1 MTLTFNIRR
10 TMTMI
15 HIRTKTQVQW
25 LVGSKDSVKK
35 TDGQTDGQE
44 DATDRFTF
52 LANAVGR
59 PN

>member
-1 MTLTFNIRR
+1 
-10 TMTMI
+10 MI